1 MKKVIKIGVM
11 SLEDFRK
18 RTIAIAE
25 GRYKPKAGEPKIW
38 FTSLKSLAETLSE
51 GNKALLDL
59 IREEKPDSLAEL
71 AELTGRA
78 VPNLSRTLRR
88 MEQHG
93 IVELQKVDHS
103 IRPVVRAKS
112 FEISARV

>member
-1 MKKVIKIGVM
+1 MKKIIRIGVM

-18 RTIAIAE
+18 RTIAIA
-25 GRYKPKAGEPKIW
+25 GGKYKPKASEPKIW
-38 FTSLKSLAETLSE
+38 FASLKPLAAIFSE
-51 GNKALLDL
+51 GNKELLAV
-59 IREEKPDSLAEL
+59 IREEKPESLTDL
-71 AELTGRA
+71 AQLTGRT

-93 IVELQKVDHS
+93 IVELKKVGHS